1 MDYSKKLLTLL
12 PVLPLLF
19 CAFLLGGCY
28 TKLAYYQNEAM
39 AASGG
44 GCADCGDEAPVNDRR
59 EVCVWERDIFGF
71 PEMRCYTTNYS
82 SSWMYFH
89 STPWWYRSN
98 YRWYD
103 SRGCPPHYYYDRGS
117 GICRYYGASTYPS
130 GGGGGGGG
138 SVSGKTPSR
147 PTSRVIKSGEEPAVE
162 SAPVTSGSTLLPS
175 GPPMFSGGG
184 AGKQLSPVNSAPP
197 SSSTSANSGISKEP
211 EKQPPPPQP
220 PAEQKP
226 NNEQPK
232 QRPSKPSRPSSRGM

>member
-1 MDYSKKLLTLL
+1 MDNAKKILILL
-12 PVLPLLF
+12 PVLC
-19 CAFLLGGCY
+19 CAFLFGGCY
-28 TKLAYYQNEAM
+28 TKLASYQNETM

-44 GCADCGDEAPVNDRR
+44 GCSDCGDEAPVNNRR

-103 SRGCPPHYYYDRGS
+103 SRGCPPHYYYDRVS

-138 SVSGKTPSR
+138 GSVSGKAPSR
-147 PTSRVIKSGEEPAVE
+147 PVSRVIKSGEEPVVE
-162 SAPVTSGSTLLPS
+162 PAPVTSGSTTLPS

-184 AGKQLSPVNSAPP
+184 AGKQLSPVNTPQQ
-197 SSSTSANSGISKEP
+197 SSSTSANSGMSKEP
-211 EKQPPPPQP
+211 EKQPPPQQPQQP
-220 PAEQKP
+220 EQKP
-226 NNEQPK
+226 SNEQPK
-232 QRPSKPSRPSSRGM
+232 QPPSRPSRPSSRGM